1 MRAWTVAA
9 FVAGSL
15 LALSAAQD
23 RFRIDP
29 DQYLAHVRFLASD
42 DLAGRGNGTTGIARA
57 AAYLSAEFKKARLE
71 PGGDVGTYL
80 QSFDLTGRDDVAAAI
95 TVSSPGGDT
104 SFRLGMQFYPLSA
117 SEDRETPGRRRGPLP
132 VVFAGFGIS
141 APGLGYDDFRDLNVD
156 GAAVV
161 VFTHEPQ
168 ENDPQSVFE
177 GIALTPFGSINS
189 KADAA
194 AERGARL
201 LIVIEDPVHL
211 TDRARTT
218 TWFEDPQIGDYQI
231 PVVRMDR
238 VRLSRALGG
247 LDFERIA
254 RAIDDR
260 LVSRSQPIAGA
271 SITVPRGLKASNPH
285 GANVVGILKG
295 TVPFSLAE
303 AVVVGGHYDHLGVS
317 GRSARDGSEGQIH
330 NGADDNASG
339 TALVLEMAR
348 LAARQPKRFKRSVI
362 FALFAGEEVGLLGSR
377 FYAQHAPVTLRR
389 TVAMVNLDMVGRAN
403 GRVMVGGTLGSS
415 ARLRALKATSPL
427 HFEDF
432 HDGYGDDSSDND
444 PFEREHVPTL
454 LFFTG
459 FHDDYHK
466 ASDDWERIDARGAAE
481 IGRIAMEMVAE
492 LADK

>member
-1 MRAWTVAA
+1 VAA
-9 FVAGSL
+9 IVASTLAAQGAGSE
-15 LALSAAQD
+15 

-29 DQYLAHVRFLASD
+29 DAYLAHVRFLASD
-42 DLAGRGNGTTGIARA
+42 DLAGRGNGTAGIARA
-57 AAYLSAEFKKARLE
+57 AAYLSAEFKKARLD
-71 PGGDVGTYL
+71 PGGDTGTYL
-80 QSFDLTGRDDVAAAI
+80 QAFDLIGRDDVAATLA
-95 TVSSPGGDT
+95 VSSRTGDV
-104 SFRLGMQFYPLSA
+104 SFRLGSHFYPLSA
-117 SEDRETPGRRRGPLP
+117 SEDRDTNSRPSQPLP
-132 VVFAGFGIS
+132 MVFAGYGIF
-141 APGLGYDDFRDLNVD
+141 APGLGYDDFRGVNVE
-156 GAAVV
+156 GAAVI

-177 GIALTPFGSINS
+177 GAALTPFSTTGS
-189 KADAA
+189 KADEAA
-194 AERGARL
+194 RRGARL

-218 TWFEDPQIGDYQI
+218 SWFEDPQIGEYPI

-254 RAIDDR
+254 RAIDDT

-271 SITVPRGLKASNPH
+271 SIVLPAGLKASNPH
-285 GANVVGILKG
+285 GTNVVGILKG
-295 TVPFSLAE
+295 TAPLSLAE
-303 AVVVGGHYDHLGVS
+303 AIVVGGHYDHLGVR
-317 GRSARDGSEGQIH
+317 GRSSRDGAEGQVH

-348 LAARQPKRFKRSVI
+348 AAARQPTRFKRTVI

-377 FYAQHAPVTLRR
+377 FYVQHAPVGVRR
-389 TVAMVNLDMVGRAN
+389 TIAMVNLDMVGRAN
-403 GRVMVGGTLGSS
+403 GRVLVGGALAQSP
-415 ARLRALKATSPL
+415 RLRSLKASSSL
-427 HFEDF
+427 RFEDF
-432 HDGYGDDSSDND
+432 REGYGDDSSDNY
-444 PFEREHVPTL
+444 PFEHEHVPTL
-454 LFFTG
+454 LLFTG

-492 LADK
+492 LANR